1 MNKVAIGKT
10 CEGVYNGLNNPKVT
24 VERILKEKASD
35 IEELILEMVTKIE
48 PIEFQEAVGHLVI
61 SGGKRA
67 RAVIS
72 LLSCEAVGGDPKFA
86 LPVAVSAELIH
97 TASLVHD
104 DIVDDNVTR
113 RGRDSVHVKWD
124 LPTAVLTG
132 DLLSA
137 MATKAM
143 LSIAG
148 QIAIFTPDNFIITN
162 TSKNSFENA
171 INTLSVFTD
180 TWLTLCLGKEA
191 DSVLKKKDFVTK
203 EDVFKMMY
211 QKTAILYELAAKSG
225 AMAGNGTSEEVK
237 ALGDYGKLMG
247 LAFQIKDD
255 ILGLIADEKQFGK
268 HVGADI
274 REGKKTMMIV
284 HALNNGVDKDPIL
297 VALGNKNATTNQIL
311 SAIDTLKEAGSI
323 DYSKK
328 MAISLG
334 DRAKKSL
341 DVLLPSDSK
350 NQLLNITDYLV
361 NDRDW

>member
-1 MNKVAIGKT
+1 MAIEKT
-10 CEGVYNGLNNPKVT
+10 YDGVYTGLDNPKVA
-24 VERILKEKASD
+24 VEKILKEKACD
-35 IEELILEMVTKIE
+35 VEEIILEMVSKIE
-48 PIEFQEAVGHLVI
+48 PIEFQEAVEHLVI

-113 RGRDSVHVKWD
+113 RGRDSVHVRWD

-132 DLLSA
+132 DILSA

-148 QIAIFTPDNFIITN
+148 HIAIFTPDNFNIEN
-162 TSKNSFENA
+162 TSKKSFENA

-180 TWLTLCLGKEA
+180 TWLTLCLGKET
-191 DSVLKKKDFVTK
+191 DSILKKKDLVTK

-225 AMAGNGTSEEVK
+225 AIAGNGAPEEVK

-247 LAFQIKDD
+247 LAF
-255 ILGLIADEKQFGK
+255 
-268 HVGADI
+268 
-274 REGKKTMMIV
+274 
-284 HALNNGVDKDPIL
+284 
-297 VALGNKNATTNQIL
+297 
-311 SAIDTLKEAGSI
+311 
-323 DYSKK
+323 
-328 MAISLG
+328 
-334 DRAKKSL
+334 
-341 DVLLPSDSK
+341 
-350 NQLLNITDYLV
+350 
-361 NDRDW
+361 